1 MSVPKRA
8 WKEVKELGEKIG
20 YGELMSLASILWA
33 ANLIDNGLPD
43 IGAFYPTSLPNM
55 KDSDLTKDEVE
66 YRKAW
71 VEYYRTNILHKGAKI
86 K

>member
-1 MSVPKRA
+1 MSTPKRA

-33 ANLIDNGLPD
+33 AKLIDSGSPD
-43 IGAFYPTSLPNM
+43 IGAFYPTALFNM
-55 KDSDLTKDEVE
+55 KDSDLTKDAVE

-71 VEYYRTNILHKGAKI
+71 VEFYRANFGGKEDVK
-86 K
+86 